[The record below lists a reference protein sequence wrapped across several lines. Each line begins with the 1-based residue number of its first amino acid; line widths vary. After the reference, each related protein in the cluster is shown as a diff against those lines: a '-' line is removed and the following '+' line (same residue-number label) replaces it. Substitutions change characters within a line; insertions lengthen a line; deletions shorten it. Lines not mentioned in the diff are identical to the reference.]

1 MEGMACYWI
10 ALIPLR
16 CSGNQ
21 ATILLEALVLMA
33 NLVDLMVGSIQLGL
47 VSKRGGGSFSFNPS
61 IRSHKS
67 TEAFKPKATV
77 VSSLLLD
84 YQAYY
89 NQHYS
94 LQLVPKSTHR
104 STEPTFDSHRRV
116 IEFDSHEIYSSHYII
131 VIGLVKDGWSW
142 SRSWRRSCCCGCSHS
157 QHQQHG

>member
-1 MEGMACYWI
+1 MACYWI

-47 VSKRGGGSFSFNPS
+47 VSERGGGSFSFNPS

-84 YQAYY
+84 HQAYY
-89 NQHYS
+89 NQRYS
-94 LQLVPKSTHR
+94 QRRRRRLQSTHR
-104 STEPTFDSHRRV
+104 LQSTLQPTVGAEVNASTYRA
-116 IEFDSHEIYSSHYII
+116 YI
-131 VIGLVKDGWSW
+131 
-142 SRSWRRSCCCGCSHS
+142 
-157 QHQQHG
+157 

>member
-1 MEGMACYWI
+1 MACYWI

-47 VSKRGGGSFSFNPS
+47 VSERGGGSFSFNPS

-94 LQLVPKSTHR
+94 PQLVPKSTHR
-104 STEPTFDSHRRV
+104 STEPTFDSHHRVIEFDSHRRV
-116 IEFDSHEIYSSHYII
+116 IEFDSHDHKIYSSHYII
-131 VIGLVKDGWSW
+131 VKGI
-142 SRSWRRSCCCGCSHS
+142 S
-157 QHQQHG
+157 QRWMELEEELLLWLQP

>member
-10 ALIPLR
+10 ALILLR

-33 NLVDLMVGSIQLGL
+33 NLVDHGEQKRRRSIQ
-47 VSKRGGGSFSFNPS
+47 F
-61 IRSHKS
+61 RSHLLDLTNLLKRS
-67 TEAFKPKATV
+67 VKPEASA

-94 LQLVPKSTHR
+94 LQSVLKPITVNAL
-104 STEPTFDSHRRV
+104 
-116 IEFDSHEIYSSHYII
+116 IYSTY
-131 VIGLVKDGWSW
+131 
-142 SRSWRRSCCCGCSHS
+142 SCIQAHI
-157 QHQQHG
+157 